1 MRISKNITLVSSWFF
16 SAIAVVVILGGLL
29 MLFLDS
35 LPIWEKEGAGFI
47 TGQRWFFRQEEFGAG
62 SMIYGSIVVAL
73 IAILIAAPIGIAA
86 AVFGVEFLPQ
96 KWRMALKVTVE
107 LLAGVPSVVYGLL
120 GVLLLRNWIYDL
132 FSAFD
137 INSGDTLLTAGIL
150 LGVMILPTVM
160 TLSDD
165 ALRSIPG
172 NQRTAARGLG
182 LNSSETAL
190 YVTIPQATPS
200 LIAAVLLGIGRA
212 LGETIAVFLV
222 IGRQDNQWP
231 DPLIALQ
238 PLISSGQTLSSK
250 LGGAETNIAY
260 GQPLH
265 WGAITG
271 LGLLLLSLVV
281 IITLL
286 GIWLR
291 NLTIRRYEA

>member
-1 MRISKNITLVSSWFF
+1 MRISKNITLLSTWFF
-16 SAIAVVVILGGLL
+16 SAVAIIAILGGLL
-29 MLFLDS
+29 MLLLDS
-35 LPIWEKEGAGFI
+35 LPIWRHEGAGFI
-47 TGQRWFFRQEEFGAG
+47 TGTQWFFRSEEFGAG
-62 SMIYGSIVVAL
+62 SMIYGSVMVAL

-86 AVFGVEFLPQ
+86 AVFGVEFLPR
-96 KWRMALKVTVE
+96 KSRLALKVTVE

-132 FSAFD
+132 FEAFD
-137 INSGDTLLTAGIL
+137 ISSGDTILTAGIL

-172 NQRTAARGLG
+172 SQRTAARGLG
-182 LNSSETAL
+182 LNGSETAL
-190 YVTIPQATPS
+190 YVTIPQAAPG

-231 DPLIALQ
+231 ESLVSLQ
-238 PLISSGQTLSSK
+238 PIISSGQTLSSK

-281 IITLL
+281 LITLV

-291 NLTIRRYEA
+291 NLSLKRYET